1 MNVDDIG
8 TLQIVSTDGKVLI
21 EKPITLLKG
30 DNAIQLPTSQ
40 LANGLYF
47 IRWNGL
53 SSNWTSSFVKTN

>member
-47 IRWNGL
+47 IRWN
-53 SSNWTSSFVKTN
+53 